1 MKGYAVE
8 SGYMGY
14 VNGEYML
21 FASETDYA
29 MFHLPTVCSFTTNN
43 NALSFDIYLTS
54 FPKQDVRYY
63 ELFLLLPWQT
73 YLLPT
78 TESSFLHRII

>member
-21 FASETDYA
+21 FASEMDY
-29 MFHLPTVCSFTTNN
+29 MDYV
-43 NALSFDIYLTS
+43 
-54 FPKQDVRYY
+54 
-63 ELFLLLPWQT
+63 
-73 YLLPT
+73 
-78 TESSFLHRII
+78 ES